1 SDTSTF
7 CHGIVFHSPGES
19 SPPQSVK
26 DVMEQCVKDVMELNT
41 SACSVGFE
49 PTIFARSVRTPA
61 ERNTEDAALPP
72 ASADCR

>member
-1 SDTSTF
+1 
-7 CHGIVFHSPGES
+7 
-19 SPPQSVK
+19 
-26 DVMEQCVKDVMELNT
+26 MEQCVKDVMELNT